1 LNIKNVLFRNNIH
14 KSSST
19 FSSKTYLNW
28 EFLRTYTNTVLLII
42 FFADH
47 RATVF
52 TLSKTFETA
61 QKKSCAAFL
70 PIFVMKSGAR
80 TIKHIYFVSLDIY
93 LHSSI
98 LTYIYLLIFNRKH
111 VFGLV
116 TFYRICFRR
125 FYIRR
130 NESLD
135 LLGIYFS
142 INNLNK

>member
-1 LNIKNVLFRNNIH
+1 MLSGPVSINIFYKNRKKVIFPIYLIAKHAYVFLFLFMYMLI
-14 KSSST
+14 
-19 FSSKTYLNW
+19 YLIS
-28 EFLRTYTNTVLLII
+28 YCAVSCGTVALYGPF

-70 PIFVMKSGAR
+70 PNFVKKSGAR

-98 LTYIYLLIFNRKH
+98 HTYLLIF
-111 VFGLV
+111 
-116 TFYRICFRR
+116 ISS
-125 FYIRR
+125 
-130 NESLD
+130 SL
-135 LLGIYFS
+135 S
-142 INNLNK
+142 